1 MRRSTRGGFTL
12 VELLVVIAIIGVLV
26 ALLLPAVQMAREAA
40 RRMQCGNNLKQLGL
54 ALQNY
59 GDKWKESM
67 GWQNDCG
74 NMRGNLNGTP
84 TQVLLN
90 APMNRW
96 NNLSWIY
103 SVLPYMEQQ
112 GIYDNV
118 IKDRQYL
125 LFAQTQ
131 EIKESVIDTLICPSN
146 TQDAVRQ
153 NQRPGYRHGGNG
165 RRSVAACTDYS
176 GNLGHIWGGWKDC
189 RAVPTDWGVR
199 VVPPGMTPDSPAAF
213 NPFRRSGGQEGTPW
227 VNGDILNQ
235 ISRCNGMFRYHG
247 RVRLRDVLDGTSHTV
262 MVFEDMHW
270 RGGNRANRPHD
281 KRSCDDAAWLSSIG
295 AINTMRNPI
304 NNKNKAWLQNQNDR
318 RCHGWSSNHPSGA
331 QCVMADGSVQFVY
344 ETIDHLTRYQIGVRN
359 DQQSTNFP
367 Q

>member
-1 MRRSTRGGFTL
+1 MRKSSQRRAFTL

-67 GWQNDCG
+67 GWQNDLG
-74 NMRGNLNGTP
+74 NMSGNLNGIP
-84 TQVLLN
+84 DQVSLN
-90 APMNRW
+90 APENRW

-118 IKDRQYL
+118 IKDRRQL
-125 LFAQTQ
+125 LDAQPK
-131 EIKESVIDTLICPSN
+131 EIKESVIDTLLCPSN
-146 TQDAVRQ
+146 TQDAVRP
-153 NQRPGYRHGGNG
+153 NQRSGYRHGGGN
-165 RRSVAACTDYS
+165 VAACTDYS

-189 RAVPTDWGVR
+189 NAVPADWGVR
-199 VVPPGMTPDSPAAF
+199 VVAPGMPADSAAAF
-213 NPFRRSGGQEGTPW
+213 NPFRKSGGEEGTPW
-227 VNGDILNQ
+227 VNGDWLGDMP
-235 ISRCNGMFRYHG
+235 RCNVMFRYHG
-247 RVRLRDVLDGTSHTV
+247 RVRLRDCLDGTAYTV

-270 RGGNRANRPHD
+270 RGGNRPDRPHD
-281 KRSCDDAAWLSSIG
+281 KRSCDDASWLASIG

-304 NNKNKAWLQNQNDR
+304 NNKNKAWLQGQGDR

-331 QCVMADGSVQFVY
+331 QAVMADGSVQFVY